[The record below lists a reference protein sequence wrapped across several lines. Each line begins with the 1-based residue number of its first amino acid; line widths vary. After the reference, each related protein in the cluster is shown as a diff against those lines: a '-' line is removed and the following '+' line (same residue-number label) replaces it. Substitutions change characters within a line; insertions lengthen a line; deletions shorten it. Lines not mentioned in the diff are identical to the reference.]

1 MMNWKFPYQ
10 LDHIG
15 VACKSID
22 ETKKMYMAMGF
33 DEPSVEV
40 VESEGV
46 KVGFMQLGPEVSP
59 GNGVSRI
66 ELLEPLNESSPIAK
80 FLTKKGPGIHHI
92 CLRVENIE
100 KAMDKIKATEVKLID
115 EKPKQGAHNCLVAF
129 IHPKSTGG
137 VLIELS
143 QPQN

>member
-1 MMNWKFPYQ
+1 MNWSFPYE

-15 VACKSID
+15 VACHSID
-22 ETKKMYMAMGF
+22 DTKKIYIAMGF
-33 DEPSVEV
+33 SEPSIEV

-46 KVGFMQLGPEVSP
+46 KVGFMQLGPEVKP
-59 GNGVSRI
+59 GLGTSRI
-66 ELLEPLNESSPIAK
+66 ELLEPLRDTSPIAK
-80 FLTKKGPGIHHI
+80 FLSKKGPGIHHI

-100 KAMDKIKATEVKLID
+100 KTLEQIKLTSVKLID
-115 EKPKQGAHNCLVAF
+115 EVPKKGAHNCLVAF

-143 QPQN
+143 QLQK